1 MGSADQADEHGQTG
15 CDSGRSGRLRL
26 PNRAHRFDQNQICS
40 ACRESG
46 AVFAVLAFEC
56 GQRRNEVRSVT
67 ILERGRRPRDPDSGV
82 ALRGAASER
91 DREFRELVSPVAEAC
106 PPKDTGLGAKCI
118 GREAVDSGCHVVAV
132 NRFDGLGRVEQRLG
146 RPQGQAAVESTPFQ
160 FRAGCPVEKEQSPL
174 QVVG

>member
-1 MGSADQADEHGQTG
+1 MSAAVELTDPEYPIHTISLFVNNVPGVLVRVSLVFSRRG
-15 CDSGRSGRLRL
+15 F
-26 PNRAHRFDQNQICS
+26 NI
-40 ACRESG
+40 ESM
-46 AVFAVLAFEC
+46 V
-56 GQRRNEVRSVT
+56 
-67 ILERGRRPRDPDSGV
+67 
-82 ALRGAASER
+82 
-91 DREFRELVSPVAEAC
+91 VSPGAEAC

-160 FRAGCPVEKEQSPL
+160 FRAGCPVEEEQSPL